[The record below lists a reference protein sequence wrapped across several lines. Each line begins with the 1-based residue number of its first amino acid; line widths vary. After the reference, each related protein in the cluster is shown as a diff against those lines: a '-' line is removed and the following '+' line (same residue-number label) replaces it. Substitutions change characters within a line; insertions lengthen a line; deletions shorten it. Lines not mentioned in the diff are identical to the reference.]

1 MKLAFTPA
9 DFALIGVVTA
19 MATAMAYVHS
29 PRAKSVVFCLPLPF
43 TAAVISSGQSVD
55 LTHLV
60 GLLLVLLFPWLV
72 WLLHVRM
79 RVNIFVADLIGVGA
93 FLALGFLFARLLPRG
108 GQEREALLFAGGCVV
123 LTVLSAAGLL
133 LPPRIEPGHRS
144 ALPVYFKVP
153 AVVAVVTGIILIK
166 EPLRGFMP
174 FFPFATIF
182 AVYES
187 RHSLHTLASRMP
199 IMGLGSV
206 PFLAIVRAL
215 QPEHGYAWALGA
227 AWACY
232 VPLALLLDQYYAR
245 RAVDGVDLVDAVDK
259 RG

>member
-1 MKLAFTPA
+1 MTLPFGAA
-9 DFALIGVVTA
+9 DLALIGVVTG

-43 TAAVISSGQSVD
+43 TAAVISSGQPVD

-72 WLLHVRM
+72 WLLHVRL
-79 RVNIFVADLIGVGA
+79 RVNIFAADLAAVGA
-93 FLALGFLFARLLPRG
+93 FLGLGFLCARILPRP
-108 GQEREALLFAGGCVV
+108 EAREDLLFAGGCVA
-123 LTVLSAAGLL
+123 LALFSAAMLL
-133 LPPRIEPGHRS
+133 LPARAEPGHRS

-153 AVVAVVTGIILIK
+153 AIMAIVAAVILAK

-174 FFPFATIF
+174 FFPYATMF

-187 RHSLHTLASRMP
+187 RHSLYTLSARMP
-199 IMGLGSV
+199 VMGLGSV
-206 PFLAIVRAL
+206 PFLAIFRAL
-215 QPEHGYAWALGA
+215 QPAHGYALALAA

-245 RAVDGVDLVDAVDK
+245 RAAPSLRA
-259 RG
+259 